1 MNRSPLVWLFLA
13 LVLGAYAVSILVSTS
28 DQPWWST
35 LSGIIIAAASVVALW
50 RFSREVKKDRRP

>member
-1 MNRSPLVWLFLA
+1 MNRNPLVWLLLA
-13 LVLGAYAVSILVSTS
+13 LVLGAYAVSIFVSDA

-50 RFSREVKKDRRP
+50 KFSREVKKDRQP

>member
-13 LVLGAYAVSILVSTS
+13 LVLGAYAVSIFVSTS

-35 LSGIIIAAASVVALW
+35 ISGIVIAAASLVALW
-50 RFSREVKKDRRP
+50 RFSREIRKNRQP